1 MNRIKAARKAAG
13 YTLKGLSDETA
24 CTIKPSR
31 IANWESGTRQ
41 INVESAKV
49 LGKILGVTPGY
60 LMGIGESDSSVDA
73 SLDAMTQA
81 QRDMYVLMVRIS
93 RLNDA
98 DAKAGLAI
106 LKAYL
111 KSRLEQE

>member
-1 MNRIKAARKAAG
+1 
-13 YTLKGLSDETA
+13 
-24 CTIKPSR
+24 
-31 IANWESGTRQ
+31 
-41 INVESAKV
+41 
-49 LGKILGVTPGY
+49 
-60 LMGIGESDSSVDA
+60 MGIGESDSSVDA

-93 RLNDA
+93 RLSDA

>member
-24 CTIKPSR
+24 CAIKPSR

-60 LMGIGESDSSVDA
+60 LMGIGESGSVIDM
-73 SLDAMTQA
+73 SLDAMTQE
-81 QRDMYVLMVRIS
+81 QRDMYVLMLRIS
-93 RLNDA
+93 RLGDA
-98 DAKAGLAI
+98 DAKAGIAI

-111 KSRLEQE
+111 KSRLSPE

>member
-1 MNRIKAARKAAG
+1 MNRLKAARKAAG
-13 YTLKGLSDETA
+13 FTLKGLSEATA
-24 CTIKPSR
+24 CAIKPSR

-60 LMGIGESDSSVDA
+60 LMGIDESESVIDE

-81 QRDMYVLMVRIS
+81 QREMYVLMLRIS
-93 RLNDA
+93 RLSDA
-98 DAKAGLAI
+98 DSKAGLAI

-111 KSRLEQE
+111 KSRLKPE